1 MTCTGDR
8 ARAVCAL
15 AILALVPQC
24 VSAQDHTHDQPTWA
38 VDVGVAGANIAVGA
52 LTAAATAAI
61 RGEDVSEAF
70 LKGAAG
76 GAVVFAG
83 KRVAVERF
91 DGAGLL
97 GRQIASVGAG
107 LVVDGGHGRE
117 WFREVWLP
125 IGPAWLQVRPEGGRR
140 ARVNLREAGVL
151 IWAATRSELDFDLGR
166 SVSNG
171 APVFVARRHRIE
183 SDSDGVSGL
192 ASGGVILLGVTDL
205 DWEVVQRHENIHVI
219 QHDYVL
225 TTLER
230 PVEQWV
236 WDRVAGRN
244 VPVDLGLLTHPIF
257 DPLRNV
263 REREAEALE
272 YR

>member
-1 MTCTGDR
+1 M
-8 ARAVCAL
+8 VCAL
-15 AILALVPQC
+15 AILVFVPRGA
-24 VSAQDHTHDQPTWA
+24 SAQDHTHDQPTWA
-38 VDVGVAGANIAVGA
+38 VDVGVAGANIVVGG

-61 RGEDVSEAF
+61 RGEDISEAF

-91 DGAGLL
+91 GGAGLL

-107 LVVDGGHGRE
+107 IVVDGGHGRE
-117 WFREVWLP
+117 WLSEVWLP
-125 IGPAWLQVRPEGGRR
+125 IGPVWLQVRPEAGRH

-151 IWAATRSELDFDLGR
+151 IWAATRSELDFDVGR

-183 SDSDGVSGL
+183 SDSDPVSGV
-192 ASGGVILLGVTDL
+192 ASGGVILLGVTDK
-205 DWEVVQRHENIHVI
+205 DWKVVQRHENIHVI
-219 QHDYVL
+219 QRDYML

-230 PVEQWV
+230 PVERWA
-236 WDRVAGRN
+236 WNRVAGWN
-244 VPVDLGLLTHPIF
+244 VPIDLGLLPQPVF
-257 DPLRNV
+257 SRLRNV